1 MFIRSQDQQLL
12 EETTTRFLETE
23 CPLDLLRE
31 LAALP
36 DGYDESVW
44 QRGAELGWTSLLVPE
59 EFGGGSVSEHGVL
72 DLALV
77 AYQFGLHAAP
87 GPLLGSNVVAA
98 AIGRWGSAPQ
108 QAGALQEL
116 LSGQAAGAWATFGTE
131 VTIASAQS
139 SASSSACS
147 SSYGSSSASVG
158 DVGTVAT
165 VATETDDGFELEGV
179 ASPVEG
185 GAGAAYILVTAR
197 TGSALS
203 QFLVPRDT
211 EGMRISRLHS
221 LDMTKRFARLEF
233 DRVRVPRSALVGD
246 AGQAGPAVD
255 WLADLAV
262 SMQVAEMC
270 GAMRWA
276 LETTLEWACNR
287 YSFGRPLASY
297 QEVKHRFA
305 DMKLWLEA
313 SHAIAA
319 AAADAVD
326 RDAPNRSELVSAAKF
341 YTGRFGPEL
350 VQDCVQLHGGIGITF
365 DHHLH
370 LFLRRVATNTPL
382 FGTPGDHATRLTD
395 LYEANMSAA

>member
-1 MFIRSQDQQLL
+1 VFIRSQDQQLF

-23 CPLDLLRE
+23 CPLDRLRE
-31 LAALP
+31 LATLP
-36 DGYDESVW
+36 DGYDASVW
-44 QRGAELGWTSLLVPE
+44 QRGADLGWTSLLVPE
-59 EFGGGSVSEHGVL
+59 EFGGGSVSEHSVL

-108 QAGALQEL
+108 RAGPLQEL
-116 LSGQAAGAWATFGTE
+116 LSGQAAGAWATIEAG
-131 VTIASAQS
+131 AS
-139 SASSSACS
+139 
-147 SSYGSSSASVG
+147 
-158 DVGTVAT
+158 TVAS
-165 VATETDDGFELEGV
+165 ETGDGFELEGV

-185 GAGAAYILVTAR
+185 GSAAAYILVTAG
-197 TGSALS
+197 TGSGLT
-203 QFLVPRDT
+203 QFLVPRET
-211 EGMRISRLHS
+211 EGVRISRLRS
-221 LDMTKRFARLEF
+221 LDMTKRFARIEF

-246 AGQAGPAVD
+246 QGRAGPAVG

-287 YSFGRPLASY
+287 YSFGRPLGSY

-326 RDAPNRSELVSAAKF
+326 RDTPNRSELVSAAKF
-341 YTGRFGPEL
+341 YTGRYGPEL